1 MVQNIQQKL
10 PGESPL
16 RQPAVVLSREPW
28 TQQNVPIGKAFKK
41 EQIRVGRDHCQT
53 RVYINLD
60 SALGCIAWPHQ
71 CICSLYVAWTPFY
84 HRLGSLFPSLEFGQR
99 LLRIPVHEY
108 SKMMLTSSKASSGD
122 RFFWDLSHN
131 TCSWTQPVLP
141 GPHEKATGT
150 RRRDG

>member
-53 RVYINLD
+53 RVL
-60 SALGCIAWPHQ
+60 Q
-71 CICSLYVAWTPFY
+71 
-84 HRLGSLFPSLEFGQR
+84 
-99 LLRIPVHEY
+99 
-108 SKMMLTSSKASSGD
+108 TSSTNVYKLRQEA
-122 RFFWDLSHN
+122 RVP
-131 TCSWTQPVLP
+131 CEAQ
-141 GPHEKATGT
+141 
-150 RRRDG
+150 